1 MSKKSARREYLQA
14 VAEFDA
20 GCERF
25 ARGMARILE
34 TPLPTAV
41 RLVQL
46 GPRKP
51 AKRALRPEPSRA
63 GGSRRAR

>member
-25 ARGMARILE
+25 ARRMARILE

-41 RLVQL
+41 SMVQL

-51 AKRALRPEPSRA
+51 AKRAPRSEPAGA
-63 GGSRRAR
+63 GGIRRA

>member
-41 RLVQL
+41 SLVQQL
-46 GPRKP
+46 GPRKL
-51 AKRALRPEPSRA
+51 AKRAPRSEPAGA
-63 GGSRRAR
+63 GGIRRA